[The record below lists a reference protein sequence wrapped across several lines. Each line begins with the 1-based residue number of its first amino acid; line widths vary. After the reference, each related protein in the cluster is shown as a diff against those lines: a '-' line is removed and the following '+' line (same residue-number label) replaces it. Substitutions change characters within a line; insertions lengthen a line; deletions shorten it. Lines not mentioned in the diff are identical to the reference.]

1 MLVNFAKE
9 LFALKLKDLRGPRSQ
24 SDLGDELDINRATV
38 SLMENSKQ
46 LPTLELLQR
55 VCDKSNMAIDD
66 FFIKE
71 AQNPMLLM
79 MGQLRESDKPKLTA
93 VIVRIKIREKYIA
106 ISKRCD

>member
-1 MLVNFAKE
+1 MLVNFDKE
-9 LFALKLKDLRGPRSQ
+9 LFALKLKDLRGSRSQ
-24 SDLGDELDINRATV
+24 SDLGAELDINRATV
-38 SLMENSKQ
+38 SLMENVKQ
-46 LPTLELLQR
+46 LPTLELLQK
-55 VCDKSNMAIDD
+55 VCDKLNMAIDD

-93 VIVRIKIREKYIA
+93 VIGRIKIREKYIA